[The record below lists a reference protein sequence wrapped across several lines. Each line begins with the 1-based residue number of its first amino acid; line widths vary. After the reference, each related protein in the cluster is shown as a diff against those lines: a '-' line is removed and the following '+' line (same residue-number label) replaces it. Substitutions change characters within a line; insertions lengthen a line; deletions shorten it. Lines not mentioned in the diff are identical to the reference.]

1 MQKQIKII
9 RDIRDEAKTM
19 GRIYVGG
26 DFIGYTLEL
35 PWKDNQ
41 PRISCIPTGTYEVVF
56 RDDPGS
62 AYKYKHL
69 HVKNVP
75 GRSWILF
82 HVGNFLKDTKGCI
95 LPGLSRSG
103 QTVSSSR
110 KAFNNLMDKLEGAT
124 SIKLVIENEAS

>member
-1 MQKQIKII
+1 MQKQTRII
-9 RDIRDEAKTM
+9 RDIRDDSKTM
-19 GRIYVGG
+19 ARLYVGNEL
-26 DFIGYTLEL
+26 IGYTLEL
-35 PWKDNQ
+35 PWKDNS
-41 PRISCIPTGTYEVVF
+41 PRVSCIPTGTYDVAF

-82 HVGNFLKDTKGCI
+82 HIGNFLKDTKGCI

-103 QTVSSSR
+103 QTVSSSK
-110 KAFNNLMDKLEGAT
+110 KAFNKLMAALEGAT
-124 SIKLVIENEAS
+124 SIKLVIENE